1 MDWFADG
8 YCQMVSVFGVKP
20 SRKTVSFDHFLHIM
34 KVPVEK
40 ILPIALCIVFPA
52 LNAITTRGI
61 INIADVD
68 SMVLFRWT
76 AVSVILYLLWTL
88 LDYIS
93 KKAETYRFLKS
104 IIAATV
110 LLIIVYNILLLTP
123 LFQDKNLKWM
133 FVVRYFIAII
143 PFSIIQYAFRA
154 NKKVAQ
160 LELEKQQMQTENYK
174 VQLEALRT
182 KADPHFLFNS
192 LNTLRTMVRHGDPKS
207 EQFILSLSDFYRQTL
222 RYNESTL
229 IKLIDEVKVLESYLF
244 LMKNRN
250 EEAVQINIR
259 IAEEWHERQIP
270 TLALQTVAENCFKH
284 NMMTSKMPLYI
295 DIRSDGD
302 GIEIKNNVQP
312 RIGNGSS
319 SGYGLENLKKRY
331 ELLNIENGVAVEA
344 TGDHFLVRLKLMG

>member
-1 MDWFADG
+1 
-8 YCQMVSVFGVKP
+8 
-20 SRKTVSFDHFLHIM
+20 M
-34 KVPVEK
+34 KLPIEK

-61 INIADVD
+61 INITDVD
-68 SMVLFRWT
+68 SLILLRW
-76 AVSVILYLLWTL
+76 VSVSAMLYLLWIL

-104 IIAATV
+104 IIAATA
-110 LLIIVYNILLLTP
+110 LLIIIYNIFLLTP
-123 LFQDKNLKWM
+123 LFENKNLKWM

-143 PFSIIQYAFRA
+143 PFLIIQYAFRA

-160 LELEKQQMQTENYK
+160 LELEKQQIQTENYK

-192 LNTLRTMVRHGDPKS
+192 LNTLRTMVRHRDPKS

-222 RYNESTL
+222 RYNASTL

-250 EEAVQINIR
+250 EDAVQISIQ
-259 IAEEWHERQIP
+259 IAEELYEHQIP
-270 TLALQTVAENCFKH
+270 TLALQTVVENCFKH
-284 NMMTSKMPLYI
+284 NMMTSRLPLFI
-295 DIRSDGD
+295 DVKSTDNYGV
-302 GIEIKNNVQP
+302 EVKNNVQLKILNNP
-312 RIGNGSS
+312 S

-331 ELLNIENGVAVEA
+331 ELLNIEDGVDIES
-344 TGDHFLVRLKLMG
+344 TGDYFLVRLKII

>member
-1 MDWFADG
+1 
-8 YCQMVSVFGVKP
+8 
-20 SRKTVSFDHFLHIM
+20 M
-34 KVPVEK
+34 KLPIEK

-61 INIADVD
+61 INITDVD
-68 SMVLFRWT
+68 SLILLRWLS
-76 AVSVILYLLWTL
+76 VSAMLYLLWIL

-104 IIAATV
+104 IIAATA
-110 LLIIVYNILLLTP
+110 LLIIIYNIFLLTP
-123 LFQDKNLKWM
+123 LFENKNLKWM

-143 PFSIIQYAFRA
+143 PFLIIQYAFRA

-160 LELEKQQMQTENYK
+160 LELEKQQIQTENYK

-192 LNTLRTMVRHGDPKS
+192 LNTLRTMVRHRDPKS

-250 EEAVQINIR
+250 EEAVQISIQ
-259 IAEEWHERQIP
+259 IAEELYEHQIP
-270 TLALQTVAENCFKH
+270 TLALQTVIENCFKH
-284 NMMTSKMPLYI
+284 NMMTSKLPLYI
-295 DIRSDGD
+295 EIKSADNY
-302 GIEIKNNVQP
+302 IEIKNNVQP
-312 RIGNGSS
+312 RIANGSS

-331 ELLNIENGVAVEA
+331 ELLNIENGVDIES
-344 TGDHFLVRLKLMG
+344 TDDHFLIRLKLIL

>member
-1 MDWFADG
+1 
-8 YCQMVSVFGVKP
+8 
-20 SRKTVSFDHFLHIM
+20 M
-34 KVPVEK
+34 KLPIEK

-52 LNAITTRGI
+52 LNAITTRGS
-61 INIADVD
+61 INITDVD
-68 SMVLFRWT
+68 SLILLRW
-76 AVSVILYLLWTL
+76 VSVSAMLYLLWIL

-104 IIAATV
+104 IIAATA
-110 LLIIVYNILLLTP
+110 LLIIIYNIFLLTP
-123 LFQDKNLKWM
+123 LFENKNLKWM

-143 PFSIIQYAFRA
+143 PFLIIQYAFRA

-160 LELEKQQMQTENYK
+160 LELEKQQIQTENYK

-192 LNTLRTMVRHGDPKS
+192 LNTLRTMVRHRDPKS

-250 EEAVQINIR
+250 EQAVQISIQ
-259 IAEEWHERQIP
+259 IAEELYEHQIP
-270 TLALQTVAENCFKH
+270 TLALQTVIENCFKH
-284 NMMTSKMPLYI
+284 NMMTSKIPLYI
-295 DIRSDGD
+295 EIKSADNY
-302 GIEIKNNVQP
+302 IEIKNNIQP
-312 RIGNGSS
+312 RITNSSS

-331 ELLNIENGVAVEA
+331 ELLNIDNGVDIES
-344 TGDHFLVRLKLMG
+344 TDKHFLIRLKLIL

>member
-1 MDWFADG
+1 
-8 YCQMVSVFGVKP
+8 
-20 SRKTVSFDHFLHIM
+20 M
-34 KVPVEK
+34 KLPIEK

-61 INIADVD
+61 INILDVD
-68 SMVLFRWT
+68 SLILFRWA
-76 AVSVILYLLWTL
+76 AVSAMLYLLWML
-88 LDYIS
+88 LGYVS

-110 LLIIVYNILLLTP
+110 LLIIVYNIFLLTP
-123 LFQDKNLKWM
+123 LFQNKNLKWM
-133 FVVRYFIAII
+133 FVMRYFIAII
-143 PFSIIQYAFRA
+143 PFLIIQYAFRA

-160 LELEKQQMQTENYK
+160 LELEKQQIQTENYK

-192 LNTLRTMVRHGDPKS
+192 LNTLRTMVRHHDPKS

-222 RYNESTL
+222 RYNESSL

-250 EEAVQINIR
+250 EEAVQISMQ
-259 IAEEWHERQIP
+259 IAEELYEQQIP
-270 TLALQTVAENCFKH
+270 TLALQTVVENCFKH

-295 DIRSDGD
+295 EIRSADNY
-302 GIEIKNNVQP
+302 IEIKNNVQP
-312 RIGNGSS
+312 RITNSSS

-331 ELLNIENGVAVEA
+331 ELLNIEKGVDIESA
-344 TGDHFLVRLKLMG
+344 DDYFLVRLKLI

>member
-1 MDWFADG
+1 
-8 YCQMVSVFGVKP
+8 
-20 SRKTVSFDHFLHIM
+20 M
-34 KVPVEK
+34 KLSIEK

-61 INIADVD
+61 ENITDID
-68 SMVLFRWT
+68 SLILFRWVT
-76 AVSVILYLLWTL
+76 VSIMLYLLWML

-110 LLIIVYNILLLTP
+110 LLIIFYNIFLLTP
-123 LFQDKNLKWM
+123 LFENKNMKWM

-143 PFSIIQYAFRA
+143 PFLIIQYAFRA

-160 LELEKQQMQTENYK
+160 LELEKQRIQTENYK

-192 LNTLRTMVRHGDPKS
+192 LNTLRTMVRHRDPKS

-250 EEAVQINIR
+250 EEAIQISIH
-259 IAEEWHERQIP
+259 IAEELYEYQIP
-270 TLALQTVAENCFKH
+270 TLALQTVVENCFKH
-284 NMMTSKMPLYI
+284 NMMTSKMPLNI
-295 DIRSDGD
+295 DIQSADNY
-302 GIEIKNNVQP
+302 IEIKNNVQP
-312 RIGNGSS
+312 RITNSSS

-331 ELLNIENGVAVEA
+331 ELLNIENGMDIES
-344 TGDHFLVRLKLMG
+344 TDDYFLVKLKLI

>member
-1 MDWFADG
+1 
-8 YCQMVSVFGVKP
+8 
-20 SRKTVSFDHFLHIM
+20 M
-34 KVPVEK
+34 KLPIEK

-61 INIADVD
+61 INITDVD
-68 SMVLFRWT
+68 SLILLRW
-76 AVSVILYLLWTL
+76 VSVSAMLYLLWIL

-104 IIAATV
+104 IIAATA
-110 LLIIVYNILLLTP
+110 LLIIIYNIFLLTP
-123 LFQDKNLKWM
+123 LFENKNLKWM

-143 PFSIIQYAFRA
+143 PFLIIQYAFRA

-160 LELEKQQMQTENYK
+160 LELEKQQIQTENYK

-192 LNTLRTMVRHGDPKS
+192 LNTLRTMVRHRDPKS

-250 EEAVQINIR
+250 EQAVQISIQ
-259 IAEEWHERQIP
+259 IAEELYEHQIP
-270 TLALQTVAENCFKH
+270 TLALQTVIENCFKH
-284 NMMTSKMPLYI
+284 NMMTSKIPLYI
-295 DIRSDGD
+295 EIKSADNY
-302 GIEIKNNVQP
+302 IEIKNNIQP
-312 RIGNGSS
+312 RITNSSS

-331 ELLNIENGVAVEA
+331 ELLNIDNGVDIES
-344 TGDHFLVRLKLMG
+344 TDKHFLIRLKLIL